1 MMAKR
6 ILAITATV
14 LASLAMARLVDAV
27 GKRALMGVAQEL
39 DEQVAAVG
47 NEHHQLEAQR
57 DQLELD
63 QALLGH
69 RIAAMSKREHHLVI
83 LRGRQRLQLALGD
96 KVMLE
101 IGYQLRGPV
110 EDVRSFAAM
119 PRSTLEVLGKRE
131 NTNWYRPDWLYRLEG
146 LEPPVDSGVR
156 LVKDAFGPGEV
167 FLGAGI
173 SIQGERHIDVP
184 AEAVDHTYI
193 EVDDE
198 SLKAVVEAV
207 DKGTLVFIQ

>member
-1 MMAKR
+1 MAKR

-39 DEQVAAVG
+39 DEKLVAVG
-47 NEHHQLEAQR
+47 REHHELVARR

-101 IGYQLRGPV
+101 IGYQLRGAV

-119 PRSTLEVLGKRE
+119 PRSTLEVLGKSE
-131 NTNWYRPDWLYRLEG
+131 STNWYRPDWLYRLEG
-146 LEPPVDSGVR
+146 LEPPVDSAVR
-156 LVKDAFGPGEV
+156 LVRNAFGPGEV

-173 SIQGERHIDVP
+173 SIRGERHDDVP
-184 AEAVDHTYI
+184 AEAIDRTYL

-207 DKGTLVFIQ
+207 GEGTLVFIQ

>member
-39 DEQVAAVG
+39 DEKLAAVG
-47 NEHHQLEAQR
+47 SEYHELEARR

-110 EDVRSFAAM
+110 EDVRSFVAM
-119 PRSTLEVLGKRE
+119 PRSTLEVLGKSE
-131 NTNWYRPDWLYRLEG
+131 STNWYRPDWLYRLEG
-146 LEPPVDSGVR
+146 LEPPVDSAVR
-156 LVKDAFGPGEV
+156 LVENAFGPGEV

-173 SIQGERHIDVP
+173 SIRGERHDDVP

-207 DKGTLVFIQ
+207 GEGTLVFIQ